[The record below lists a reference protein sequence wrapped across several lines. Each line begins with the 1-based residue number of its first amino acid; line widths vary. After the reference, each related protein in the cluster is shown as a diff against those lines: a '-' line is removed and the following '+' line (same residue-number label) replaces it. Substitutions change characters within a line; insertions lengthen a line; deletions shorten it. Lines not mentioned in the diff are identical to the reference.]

1 MRASSMP
8 ATSRPSCSTSRRTAR
23 SHSTGTT
30 RSRRGRAW
38 RARRGRHEPRPAA
51 DVRDHDPRTGDLP
64 RVRGDL
70 EGADAAAHAAHVG
83 HERDPRHRDRRCD
96 ARRRRR
102 SQGHADDDHRAR
114 RRRARLGERRRR
126 LRRHRPDARD
136 VQEAGAQR
144 ARRVSREATNLLY
157 LVTIVTFVLA
167 LRFLSNPATARRG
180 NQIGAIGM
188 LVAIV
193 VTFAQD
199 AIMSYWEIG
208 AGMAVGGTFGAIA
221 ARRVRMTAMPQMVA
235 LFNGVG
241 GGAAA
246 LISLAE
252 FHNLAPDPGTLKT
265 DISAS
270 IVLSAIIGSISFA
283 GSMIAFEKLQELIGG
298 RPIVYPLQQATNA
311 LLFLAIVAAGIAI
324 AAGSERQ
331 WLIWALVLG
340 SLLFGVLFVLPIGG
354 ADMPVVISLLNAFTG
369 LAAAATGFELENNVL
384 IVSGMLVGAS
394 GTMLTI
400 LMGRAMNRSIANV
413 LFGAFG
419 QLAPAAASTGG
430 SATNGD
436 VRSASPEDVAVMLAY
451 AQKVVFVPGYGMA
464 VAQAQHD
471 VRALAD
477 LLESRGVEVSYA
489 IHPVAG
495 RMPGHMN
502 VLLAEANVPYPQLKE
517 MDDAN
522 NEFPRT
528 DVALVIGAND
538 VVNPDARNNQ
548 GSPIYGMPILN
559 VDQSQQVV
567 VLKRSMNPGF
577 AGIENPLFLNPKTVM
592 LFGDA
597 KSSVEKLAA
606 SVKAV

>member
-1 MRASSMP
+1 MSHGLLLTFEITILVLAIFLGFEVISKVPTLLHTPLMSGTNAIHGIVIVGAMLVAGLGDKDTLTTIVGFVAVVLASANVVGGFVVTDRM
-8 ATSRPSCSTSRRTAR
+8 
-23 SHSTGTT
+23 
-30 RSRRGRAW
+30 
-38 RARRGRHEPRPAA
+38 
-51 DVRDHDPRTGDLP
+51 
-64 RVRGDL
+64 L
-70 EGADAAAHAAHVG
+70 EMFKKREKKPEH
-83 HERDPRHRDRRCD
+83 
-96 ARRRRR
+96 
-102 SQGHADDDHRAR
+102 
-114 RRRARLGERRRR
+114 
-126 LRRHRPDARD
+126 
-136 VQEAGAQR
+136 
-144 ARRVSREATNLLY
+144 VSREVTNLLY
-157 LVTIVTFVLA
+157 LVTIVTFILA

-180 NQIGAIGM
+180 NQIGAAGM

-193 VTFAQD
+193 VTFLQKSID
-199 AIMSYWEIG
+199 SYWEI
-208 AGMAVGGTFGAIA
+208 ALGMVVGGTFGLVA
-221 ARRVRMTAMPQMVA
+221 ARKVRMTAMPQMVA

-252 FHNLAPDPGTLKT
+252 FHRLAPEPGGLQA
-265 DISAS
+265 DISTA
-270 IVLSAIIGSISFA
+270 IALSAIIGSISFS
-283 GSMIAFEKLQELIGG
+283 GSMVAFAKLQELIRG
-298 RPIVYPLQQATNA
+298 RPIVFPFQKTVNA
-311 LLFLAIVAAGIAI
+311 LLFGAVLAAGIAI
-324 AAGSERQ
+324 AAGSEQQ
-331 WLIWALVLG
+331 WLMWALLAG
-340 SLLFGVLFVLPIGG
+340 ASLFGVLFVLPIGG

-394 GTMLTI
+394 GTFLTI
-400 LMGRAMNRSIANV
+400 MMGKAMNRSIANV

-419 QLAPAAASTGG
+419 QIAPSAAAAGASANGG
-430 SATNGD
+430 Q
-436 VRSASPEDVAVMLAY
+436 VRSATTDDVAVMLGY
-451 AQKVVFVPGYGMA
+451 AHKVVFVPGYGMA

-517 MDDAN
+517 MEDAN
-522 NEFPRT
+522 AEFPRT

-538 VVNPDARNNQ
+538 VVNPDARNNA

-559 VDQSQQVV
+559 VDNAQAVV

-597 KSSVEKLAA
+597 KDSIEKLAGA
-606 SVKAV
+606 VKGL

>member
-1 MRASSMP
+1 
-8 ATSRPSCSTSRRTAR
+8 
-23 SHSTGTT
+23 
-30 RSRRGRAW
+30 
-38 RARRGRHEPRPAA
+38 
-51 DVRDHDPRTGDLP
+51 
-64 RVRGDL
+64 
-70 EGADAAAHAAHVG
+70 
-83 HERDPRHRDRRCD
+83 
-96 ARRRRR
+96 
-102 SQGHADDDHRAR
+102 
-114 RRRARLGERRRR
+114 
-126 LRRHRPDARD
+126 
-136 VQEAGAQR
+136 
-144 ARRVSREATNLLY
+144 VSREATNLLY

-180 NQIGAIGM
+180 NQIGAVGM
-188 LVAIV
+188 LIAIV
-193 VTFAQD
+193 VTFLQD
-199 AIMSYWEIG
+199 AVMSYWEI
-208 AGMAVGGTFGAIA
+208 AVGMVVGGAFGAVA
-221 ARRVRMTAMPQMVA
+221 ARKVRMTAMPQMVA

-252 FHNLAPDPGTLKT
+252 FHNLAPDPGTLQT
-265 DISAS
+265 DISTS
-270 IVLSAIIGSISFA
+270 IMLSAIIGSISFA
-283 GSMIAFEKLQELIGG
+283 GSMVAFAKLQELIGG

-311 LLFLAIVAAGIAI
+311 LLFAAVLAAGIAI
-324 AAGSERQ
+324 AAGAEQQ

-394 GTMLTI
+394 GTLLTI

-419 QLAPAAASTGG
+419 QVAPSAAAAAAGASDGQ
-430 SATNGD
+430 
-436 VRSASPEDVAVMLAY
+436 VRSASADDVAVMLAY
-451 AQKVVFVPGYGMA
+451 AHKVVFVPGYGMA

-597 KSSVEKLAA
+597 KQSVEKLAA